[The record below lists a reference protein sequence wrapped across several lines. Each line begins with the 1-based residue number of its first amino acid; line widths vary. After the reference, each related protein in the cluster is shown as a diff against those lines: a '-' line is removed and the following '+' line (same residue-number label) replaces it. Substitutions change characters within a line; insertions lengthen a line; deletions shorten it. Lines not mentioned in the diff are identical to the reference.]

1 MSFLGPGIFLAN
13 RNDFKKRL
21 SEQRTQEL
29 TSLTQSSYQEIDSY
43 QNNSLRAAGYIYKIK
58 ENLCFIKTT
67 DNVKMVMIRNSNK
80 IYHLNQR
87 IIILKDF
94 SKLPYSKNKFFCFS
108 EKYYYAVET

>member
-13 RNDFKKRL
+13 RNDFKNKV
-21 SEQRTQEL
+21 SEKRTQEL
-29 TSLTQSSYQEIDSY
+29 TSLTESSYKNIDSY
-43 QNNSLRAAGYIYKIK
+43 QNNSLRASGYIYKIK

-67 DNVKMVMIRNSNK
+67 DNIKMVMRRNSNK
-80 IYHLNQR
+80 MYYINQR

-108 EKYYYAVET
+108 EKYYYAIEA